1 MPVVISDDA
10 SPCTSDDL
18 LRSLESD
25 AVSVV
30 RHRDNVGIARGLND
44 GLRFAQDM
52 GATWLFTFDQDTRV
66 PHEYLSTMRDVLDS
80 VDPSIIGAL
89 GAERI
94 SLESGAI
101 EYPITGDVDGLPT
114 TEEIIQTGSA
124 WNVAALTGV
133 GGFDEHFGIDAV
145 DAAACLR
152 LRERGYR
159 IAVVPGTVLEHHLG
173 AATSVRVFG
182 RDVLVTGHSP
192 QRRASMMRN
201 RLALF
206 PAEFRNSPRHA
217 LRTVRRVV
225 VNQSLGLVLEGD
237 RWAKMR
243 GSARGLAPR
252 DRDSLDS

>member
-1 MPVVISDDA
+1 MPVIVSDDA

-25 AVSVV
+25 QVTVV
-30 RHRDNVGIARGLND
+30 RHRENSGIARGLND
-44 GLRFAQDM
+44 GLRHAQAS
-52 GATWLFTFDQDTRV
+52 GTSWLFTFDQDTWV
-66 PHEYLSTMRDVLDS
+66 SNEYLGTMRDALDS
-80 VDPSIIGAL
+80 VDVSTTGAL
-89 GAERI
+89 GAECVF
-94 SLESGAI
+94 LTSGRV
-101 EYPITGDVDGLPT
+101 EYPISGEVDGHPT
-114 TEEIIQTGSA
+114 TEEIIQTGTA
-124 WNVAALTGV
+124 WNVAALTEM
-133 GGFDEHFGIDAV
+133 GGFDEHLGIDAV

-159 IAVVPGTVLEHHLG
+159 VTVVPGTVLDHQLG

-192 QRRASMMRN
+192 QRRASMLRN

-206 PAEFRNSPRHA
+206 PAEFRMSPRHA
-217 LRTVRRVV
+217 LRTLRRVA

-237 RWAKMR
+237 RWAKVR